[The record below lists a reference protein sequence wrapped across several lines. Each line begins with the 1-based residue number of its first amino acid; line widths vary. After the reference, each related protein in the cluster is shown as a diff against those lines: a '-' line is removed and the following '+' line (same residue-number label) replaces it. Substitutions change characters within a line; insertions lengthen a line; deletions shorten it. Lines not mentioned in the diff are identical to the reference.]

1 MDKIK
6 KPDFK
11 KINET
16 TWEIS
21 TDYKKGMNVPA
32 RIIATKKLL
41 DKMDLQV
48 FDQITNVATLPG
60 AVNYVIA
67 MPDSHFGYGFPV
79 GGVAAMDLKE
89 GVISPGGLGFD
100 LNCGMRLL
108 TTNLTLKEVKP
119 KIKELVHCLY
129 KLVPPG
135 VGARTP
141 LRLSNSQIDE
151 ISVKGVKWCVENGYG
166 WKNDEKKI
174 EEHGAISGA
183 LPEKISDKAKSR
195 GRNQLGTLG
204 SGNHYLEVQFVS
216 AGQIYNE
223 ESAKAFGIHD
233 KDQICIMVHCGS
245 RGYGHQIA
253 TDYLKLF
260 DKVMPKYGIK
270 LPDRELSCA
279 PFQSQE
285 GQDYYGAMVGAANF
299 AFSNRQLIT
308 HNIREAFKQVFK
320 QDAEKFGIDIIYDV
334 AHNIGKI
341 EKYKVDGKLRELLI
355 HRKGATRSFGPGNKE
370 LWGNYK
376 TFGQPVIVGGSME
389 TGSFLLTGTKKA
401 EEETFGS
408 TLHGSGRTMSRM
420 QAKKQVRGDKLQ
432 KEMEERGIYVKSAS
446 MAGLAEEAGL
456 AYKPISEVIE
466 AVEKAGIN
474 RAVCLLKP
482 LGNIKG

>member
-1 MDKIK
+1 MDTIK

-11 KINET
+11 KINDT
-16 TWEIS
+16 TWEIPK
-21 TDYKKGMNVPA
+21 TYKEGMRVPA
-32 RIIATKKLL
+32 RIISTKKLL
-41 DKMDLQV
+41 DGMDLQV

-67 MPDSHFGYGFPV
+67 MPDAHFGYGFPV

-108 TTNLTLKEVKP
+108 TTNLTIKDVKP
-119 KIKELVHCLY
+119 KIKDLVDCLY

-141 LRLSNSQIDE
+141 LKLSNSQIDE
-151 ISVKGVKWCVENGYG
+151 IAVKGVKWCVENGYG

-174 EEHGAISGA
+174 EEHGAIDGA
-183 LPEKISDKAKSR
+183 LPDKISDKAKSR

-223 ESAKAFGIHD
+223 EAAKAFGIHD

-245 RGYGHQIA
+245 RGFGHQIA

-260 DKVMPKYGIK
+260 DNVMPKYGIK

-308 HNIREAFKQVFK
+308 YKIREAFKQVFK
-320 QDAEKFGIDIIYDV
+320 QDAEKFEIDIIYDV
-334 AHNIGKI
+334 SHNIGKI
-341 EKYKVDGKLRELLI
+341 EKYKVDGKLKELLI
-355 HRKGATRSFGPGNKE
+355 HRKGATRSFGPGNEE
-370 LWGNYK
+370 LWGSYK

-408 TLHGSGRTMSRM
+408 TLHGSGRTMSRT
-420 QAKKQVRGDKLQ
+420 QAKREIRGDKLQ
-432 KEMEERGIYVKSAS
+432 KEMEARGIYVKTAS
-446 MAGLAEEAGL
+446 MSGLAEEAGL
-456 AYKPISEVIE
+456 AYKPISDVIE

-474 RAVCLLKP
+474 RAVCMLKP
-482 LGNIKG
+482 LGNVKG